1 MSVYAILNDCP
12 FYKSNKLWV
21 VAKKQKMQ
29 KIIKNIC
36 LVLKKH
42 IYLPLNL
49 YLANGLR
56 LYSILDY
63 YRI

>member
-12 FYKSNKLWV
+12 FDKRNKLWL